1 MGFNAYIGYLNSIGL
16 ERTGKYDY
24 LDKAQNVMRETERM
38 INRSLM
44 MFEWHGLPK
53 TIPQRQLELILQCQ
67 GYAIIGKIND
77 ELYACYGGLG
87 GVLDEY
93 YRPTK
98 ATVSIPYFNFNAVW
112 DIGKDCIIIRNDTMT
127 QGLLPLYAKYNT
139 LIDETEISLLLATV
153 NQRIET
159 IISASDNPTIE
170 SARQYLNDVMAGKQ
184 GVIADNAFI
193 SSLSLSARNQN
204 SGQIRELLE
213 SLQYLKASLYN
224 EIGLATNY
232 NLKKERVTQAEIELN
247 TDNLYPLVDDM
258 YFWRLQ
264 GIDEIKEL
272 FGADFE
278 VELNSSWDY
287 RIYNGEPITTKG
299 DNPNEADTST
309 QGGLQ
314 STQDESA
321 GKDTIE
327 EENAVTSQN
336 NGNSGQASNASEEAD
351 NGVDGG
357 GDNDDSD
364 SDSDLDNG
372 NSDSNQDDV
381 EDKEKDENNA

>member
-16 ERTGKYDY
+16 ERTNKYDY
-24 LDKAQNVMRETERM
+24 LDKSQNVMRENERM

-44 MFEWHGLPK
+44 MFQWHNLPDS
-53 TIPQRQLELILQCQ
+53 IPQRQLELILQCQ
-67 GYAIIGKIND
+67 GFAIIGKIN
-77 ELYACYGGLG
+77 EKLYACYGGLG

-93 YRPTK
+93 LRPTK
-98 ATVSIPYFNFNAVW
+98 AIVSIPYFNFNAVW
-112 DIGKDCIIIRNDTMT
+112 DIGVDCIIIRNDTML
-127 QGLLPLYAKYNT
+127 QGLLPLYSKYNT
-139 LIDETEISLLLATV
+139 LINETEISVLLATV

-170 SARQYLNDVMAGKQ
+170 SARQYLADLMAGKQ
-184 GVIADNAFI
+184 GIIADNAFLN
-193 SSLSLSARNQN
+193 SLSISARNQN
-204 SGQIRELLE
+204 SGQLRELLE

-232 NLKKERVTQAEIELN
+232 NLKKERVTRAEIELN

-258 YFWRLQ
+258 YYNRRQ

-272 FGADFE
+272 FGIDIE

-299 DNPNEADTST
+299 NSDNDVSTST

-314 STQDESA
+314 STQETDID
-321 GKDTIE
+321 KDTIE
-327 EENAVTSQN
+327 TQNAVTSEN
-336 NGNSGQASNASEEAD
+336 NNDSEQGEKEEKSDSVDTDSID
-351 NGVDGG
+351 NG
-357 GDNDDSD
+357 
-364 SDSDLDNG
+364 DSDLDN
-372 NSDSNQDDV
+372 SDIDSNQVDV
-381 EDKEKDENNA
+381 EDKEKDEDENNA